1 MANSQNFFVII
12 IDSIN
17 YWVKYSW
24 QCNKEDKNYC
34 SPARL
39 SRAGEQ
45 RRTGMRK
52 DVEWSL
58 LLN

>member
-1 MANSQNFFVII
+1 MANSYDFLVII

-17 YWVKYSW
+17 YWVKYI
-24 QCNKEDKNYC
+24 NKEDKNYC

-45 RRTGMRK
+45 RRKGMRK